1 MWFASRQRTRTSRPT
16 PAAGTE
22 YRPATAPVRLRLEAL
37 DDRLVPAQ
45 VSLTVSTL
53 ADAGAGSLRAAVLTA
68 DAGKHSDK
76 FTIDIAVS
84 GTIDL
89 QSPLPHLTHAIAVQG
104 PGANR
109 LTVERAAGA
118 SFDEAIVYVEFGQTA
133 SLSGLTIANGDHGG
147 ILNDG
152 GTLTVSGCTISGNSA
167 YVPGS
172 FFGSGG
178 GIFNNGTLTLTG
190 SAVTGNTAYAG
201 GGIENE
207 GTLTVRGSILS
218 GNTAQLGGGGIYN
231 VGTAT
236 VRGSSLSGNTAGSEG
251 GGIYNAASGKL
262 SIKGSSLTGN
272 AAPTGRDLYN
282 AGHVKTSGSVIGD
295 RSDA

>member
-1 MWFASRQRTRTSRPT
+1 MRTSSPT
-16 PAAGTE
+16 PATRTTP
-22 YRPATAPVRLRLEAL
+22 RPAIAPVRLRLETL

-45 VSLTVSTL
+45 VSLTVNSL
-53 ADAGAGSLRAAVLTA
+53 ADAGVGSLRAAILTA

-76 FTIDIAVS
+76 FMIDIAVS

-104 PGANR
+104 PGADR

-133 SLSGLTIANGDHGG
+133 GLSGLTIANGNHGG

-167 YVPGS
+167 YEPGT
-172 FFGSGG
+172 FFGAGG
-178 GIFNNGTLTLTG
+178 GIFNSGTLTLTR
-190 SAVTGNTAYAG
+190 STLTGNTAYVG

-218 GNTAQLGGGGIYN
+218 GNTAQLDGGGIYN
-231 VGTAT
+231 IGTAT

-251 GGIYNAASGKL
+251 GGIYNATTSKM

-272 AAPTGRDLYN
+272 AAPTGGDLYN
-282 AGHVKTSGSVIGD
+282 AGHVKISGSVIGD